1 MAASCWGDGRRRRQR
16 PPLDASDVKRVVVVG
31 NGVAGTLAA
40 ETVVRQAG
48 PSVSVTVVAEE
59 PYPLY
64 NRVAL
69 PRLLRGDVPES
80 KVFMR
85 DPQHHVKAGYELL
98 LSTRVVRVDP
108 RERVV
113 YTSDDRALVYDRLLI
128 ATGGRPN
135 ALQASGAETRP
146 RGLVYFQTLDDTRA
160 ILDLVRGAR
169 RAVTVGGSYIAYEL
183 TEGLRR
189 QGLEVVWL
197 MRGPYFLRRVL
208 DEDGGRLVDAIAH
221 AHGVEVIHG
230 EEVAQLLVRAGAVS
244 GVVTTAGRTI
254 EADIVACGL
263 GLTLNTEWL
272 EGSGVEVRKGVVT
285 DAYLQTNVP
294 GIFAAGDVAE
304 FYDGF
309 IDRHHTMG
317 TWDNAS
323 THGRVAAANMLGAR
337 QPYLEVP
344 SYTSTLFDSTLYVL
358 GMTTEVDPHLATV
371 SSLDMESGNY
381 RRLFFQG
388 DRLVGAVMI
397 GERAG
402 RRTLKQMIREKTP
415 VPAGE
420 RAALLHVQ

>member
-1 MAASCWGDGRRRRQR
+1 MDSSG
-16 PPLDASDVKRVVVVG
+16 VKRVIIVG

-40 ETVVRQAG
+40 ETIVRQRG
-48 PSVSVTVVAEE
+48 PAVSVTVIAQE

-69 PRLLRGDVPES
+69 PRLLRGEIPES

-85 DPQHHVKAGYELL
+85 DARHHVRAGYELL
-98 LSTRVVRVDP
+98 LSTRVQRVDP
-108 RERVV
+108 KERVV
-113 YTSDDRALVYDRLLI
+113 YTSDDRALVFDRLLV

-135 ALQASGAETRP
+135 ALSVPGTEENP
-146 RGLVYFQTLDDTRA
+146 RGIVCFQTLDDTRA
-160 ILDLVRGAR
+160 ILELIRGAR

-189 QGLEVVWL
+189 RGLEVTWL
-197 MRGPYFLRRVL
+197 IRGPRFLRRIL
-208 DEDGGRLVDAIAH
+208 DEDGGRLVDAIAR
-221 AHGVEVIHG
+221 ANGVEVIYG
-230 EEVAQLLVRAGAVS
+230 EEVARVLVRHGAVT
-244 GVVTTAGRTI
+244 GVVTTGGRTI
-254 EADIVACGL
+254 EADVVGCGL
-263 GLTLNTEWL
+263 GLTLNTEL
-272 EGSGVEVRKGVVT
+272 LQGSGVKVGKGVIA
-285 DAYLQTNVP
+285 DEYLETNVP

-304 FYDGF
+304 FFDGF
-309 IDRHHTMG
+309 ISRHHTLG

-358 GMTTEVDPHLATV
+358 GMTTEDDPHLETV
-371 SSLDMESGNY
+371 SWVDMEHGNY
-381 RRLFFQG
+381 RRLFFRG

-402 RRTLKQMIREKTP
+402 RRTLKQLIREKTS
-415 VPAGE
+415 VPASD
-420 RAALLHVQ
+420 RQALLHVQ

>member
-1 MAASCWGDGRRRRQR
+1 M
-16 PPLDASDVKRVVVVG
+16 DASDVKRVVIVG

-40 ETVVRQAG
+40 EAVKRQGGA
-48 PSVSVTVVAEE
+48 SISVTVVAQE

-69 PRLLRGDVPES
+69 PRLLRGEIPES

-85 DPQHHVKAGYELL
+85 DPQHHTRAGYELL
-98 LSTRVVRVDP
+98 LATRAERVDP

-113 YTSDDRALVYDRLLI
+113 YTSDDRALPYDRLLI

-135 ALQASGAETRP
+135 ALQVPGTEGNP
-146 RGLVYFQTLDDTRA
+146 RGIVYFQTLDDTRA
-160 ILDLVRGAR
+160 ILELIRGAR
-169 RAVTVGGSYIAYEL
+169 RAVTVGGSFIAYEL

-189 QGLEVVWL
+189 RGLEVVWL
-197 MRGPYFLRRVL
+197 MRGPYFLRRIL
-208 DEDGGRLVDAIAH
+208 DEAGGRLVDAIAR

-230 EEVAQLLVRAGAVS
+230 EEVARVLVRGGAVA
-244 GVVTTAGRTI
+244 GVETTAGRTI
-254 EADIVACGL
+254 EADVVACGL
-263 GLTLNTEWL
+263 GLTLNTDWL
-272 EGSGVEVRKGVVT
+272 EGSGVQVRRGVVT
-285 DAYLQTNVP
+285 DAYLETSVP
-294 GIFAAGDVAE
+294 GIYAAGDVAE
-304 FYDGF
+304 FFDGF

-337 QPYLEVP
+337 EPYLEVP

-358 GMTTEVDPHLATV
+358 GMTTEVDPSLETV
-371 SSLDMESGNY
+371 SQLDEAKGNY

-388 DRLVGAVMI
+388 ERLVGAVMI

-415 VPAGE
+415 VPPAE
-420 RAALLHVQ
+420 RRALLEVQ